1 MANKVTIDD
10 RVLALAA
17 IISSMSQKDR
27 EFFRSKKGPKRLSR
41 GYDAVL
47 EKVEDYKEKQTFV
60 LKEFYSYAD
69 DLIAEKVV
77 DDLKSVDDTDRV
89 QQNETECERQY
100 WFLRRLNKGN
110 IIHQRLCELYKC
122 PPEEDYTFV
131 YYHLAI

>member
-47 EKVEDYKEKQTFV
+47 EKVEDYKKKQ
-60 LKEFYSYAD
+60 KEFYSYAD
-69 DLIAEKVV
+69 DLIAGKVV
-77 DDLKSVDDTDRV
+77 DDLKSVDNTDRMKPK
-89 QQNETECERQY
+89 TE
-100 WFLRRLNKGN
+100 
-110 IIHQRLCELYKC
+110 
-122 PPEEDYTFV
+122 
-131 YYHLAI
+131 